1 MVSYPINRWRM
12 ACRDGPLPWPR
23 GRIPHKHISWLA
35 IYLCI
40 YGRYPH
46 RRFRKNCN
54 RTYLRRDCINV
65 QVRLLLL
72 HNSYRYMSW
81 FFPSFYIIIDGFHHI
96 RYYNTF
102 ILSLSC
108 AISIPK
114 LTHCFPSIHNSASP
128 SSRNVFSS

>member
-1 MVSYPINRWRM
+1 MVSRPINRWQM

-23 GRIPHKHISWLA
+23 GRNPHRHISWRQV
-35 IYLCI
+35 YLCT

-46 RRFRKNCN
+46 WGFRKNCN
-54 RTYLRRDCINV
+54 RTYLRRDCTNV

-72 HNSYRYMSW
+72 HNSYRYMPW
-81 FFPSFYIIIDGFHHI
+81 FSSSFYVIIDGFHHI
-96 RYYNTF
+96 RHYNNF
-102 ILSLSC
+102 MLSLSC

-114 LTHCFPSIHNSASP
+114 PTHCFPSKHNSASP